1 MGRLAR
7 AATLLAVCVLICIQS
22 AAAGQSGAQSSSIPE
37 KTSKDGAQAPSL
49 PAATLAGSTLAEMDV
64 MSAKL
69 KDAIQRKH
77 FSRVLVLGAAGPEFK
92 ISELGSMVGE
102 AFTASLEKQAQGF
115 EVISRQTLLQNLQS
129 TDLDESM
136 ADTDAMVDF
145 LCSRLHAKALVLVK
159 LDQVE
164 EDHAT
169 ASVYLFEVHE
179 FQSKSIAGWH
189 FQIPLDDALRQANA
203 DLLPKGQEPIPD
215 GVKPPMCAVCP
226 RPDYSSE
233 ARSKKFQGTVL
244 LSVLVGADGKV
255 TDIKITKGG
264 PWGINE
270 KAIEA
275 VKAWKFKP
283 ATGPDGRPVAQRISL
298 EIVFQLL
305 P

>member
-1 MGRLAR
+1 V
-7 AATLLAVCVLICIQS
+7 LL
-22 AAAGQSGAQSSSIPE
+22 
-37 KTSKDGAQAPSL
+37 
-49 PAATLAGSTLAEMDV
+49 
-64 MSAKL
+64 
-69 KDAIQRKH
+69 
-77 FSRVLVLGAAGPEFK
+77 LGAAGPEFK

-102 AFTASLEKQAQGF
+102 AFTASLDKQAQGF

-136 ADTDAMVDF
+136 ADTDAMADV

-159 LDQVE
+159 LDQLE
-164 EDHAT
+164 KDSAT
-169 ASVYLFEVHE
+169 ASVYLFDVHE
-179 FQSKSIAGWH
+179 SPSKSIVGWR
-189 FQIPLDDALRQANA
+189 FQIPLDDALRQASA

-215 GVKPPMCAVCP
+215 GVKPPVCVVCP

-233 ARSKKFQGTVL
+233 ARSKKLQGTVL
-244 LSVLVGADGKV
+244 LSVLVGADGKA
-255 TDIKITKGG
+255 TDIRITKGAS
-264 PWGINE
+264 WGING

-283 ATGPDGRPVAQRISL
+283 ATGPDGKPVAQRITL